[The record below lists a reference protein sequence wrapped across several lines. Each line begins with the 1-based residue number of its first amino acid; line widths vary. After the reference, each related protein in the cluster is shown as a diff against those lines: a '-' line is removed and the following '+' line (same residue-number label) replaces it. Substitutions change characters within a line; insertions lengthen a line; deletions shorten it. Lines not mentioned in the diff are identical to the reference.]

1 MKEVIRMG
9 ANIDYV
15 ATLAPL
21 EIVADDE
28 GLTLEK
34 RFEIIVAA
42 IKEVLKEAR
51 RS

>member
-1 MKEVIRMG
+1 MSSK
-9 ANIDYV
+9 IDYV

-21 EIVADDE
+21 EVIADDE
-28 GLTLEK
+28 GLTIEK

-51 RS
+51 RN